1 MAKNPLGKGKK
12 VDDPYAIFKAGDFE
26 IRVLK
31 TYKVAKNE
39 EGDQYARWYTV
50 AKSPMT
56 YGSWES
62 GFWRP
67 QMTYGSWEYGDTYR
81 REVIEN
87 FSLTYASPEFTE
99 AYPEIRLAA

>member
-12 VDDPYAIFKAGDFE
+12 VDDPYAIFKAGYFE

-56 YGSWES
+56 
-62 GFWRP
+62 F
-67 QMTYGSWEYGDTYR
+67 GSWEYGDTYR

>member
-56 YGSWES
+56 
-62 GFWRP
+62 F
-67 QMTYGSWEYGDTYR
+67 GSWEYGDTYR

-99 AYPEIRLAA
+99 AYPGIRLAA

>member
-1 MAKNPLGKGKK
+1 MKMAKNPLGKGKK

-56 YGSWES
+56 YGSWE
-62 GFWRP
+62 
-67 QMTYGSWEYGDTYR
+67 YGDTYR

-99 AYPEIRLAA
+99 AYPGIRLAA

>member
-56 YGSWES
+56 YGSWE
-62 GFWRP
+62 
-67 QMTYGSWEYGDTYR
+67 YGDTYR